1 MGLIASVDRCLTT
14 LEENKGLVLRF
25 IDEIQNAGRI
35 ELIEEIFAPDFVD
48 HNPLPSF
55 PPTRDGTKQ
64 MFLYVR
70 KSFPDLHMV
79 INNMIAEEDMVAT
92 RKTLHASH
100 QGEYM
105 GLAPTGKHLQM
116 EVIDIFR
123 IANGRLAEH
132 WTVIDR
138 LGMMEQLGA
147 TQRSPPT

>member
-1 MGLIASVDRCLTT
+1 MT
-14 LEENKGLVLRF
+14 LEENKGVVRRF
-25 IDEIQNAGRI
+25 IEEIQNEGRT

-55 PPTRDGTKQ
+55 PPDRDGTKR

-70 KSFPDLHMV
+70 KSFPDFHME
-79 INNMIAEEDMVAT
+79 INNMIAEENMVAT
-92 RKTLHASH
+92 RKTLHATH

-105 GLAPTGKHLQM
+105 GMAPTGKHLQM

-138 LGMMEQLGA
+138 LGMMEQLGV
-147 TQRSPPT
+147 TQRPRST

>member
-1 MGLIASVDRCLTT
+1 MGLIASFDRCLTT

-147 TQRSPPT
+147 TQRSHPT